1 LENWFQNDK
10 KKIVSIEEKNKLARS
25 LNLTTKQVSFW
36 IHYRSKKEKQNK
48 MGITETKKR
57 RRINKECKKL
67 LLNYFTNTSYS
78 PSSVEIK
85 ILAYHIESIALILY
99 AFFIL
104 SYFCTIV

>member
-1 LENWFQNDK
+1 MENWFQNDK
-10 KKIVSIEEKNKLARS
+10 KKIVSIEEKNELARS

-85 ILAYHIESIALILY
+85 ILSNRTNLTERKINYWFEKKRLSIQN
-99 AFFIL
+99 
-104 SYFCTIV
+104 